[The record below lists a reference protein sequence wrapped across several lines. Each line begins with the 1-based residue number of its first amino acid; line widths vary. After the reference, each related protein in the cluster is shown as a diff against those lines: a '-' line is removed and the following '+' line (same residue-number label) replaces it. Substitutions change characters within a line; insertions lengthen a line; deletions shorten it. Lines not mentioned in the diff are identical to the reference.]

1 MKKILI
7 VSAML
12 IMCIA
17 ANAQSNSIQIDTTD
31 ATIKYLLERIENLEH
46 IVHFEMNNNALSI
59 QSTELKIFIN
69 DRSNTQI
76 GKRIIREYA
85 DAQKKKYKE
94 SVKLASVC
102 AAKYKYT
109 DQEMSVLD
117 ALCKDIEFK
126 LNMLDELYNL

>member
-46 IVHFEMNNNALSI
+46 IVHFEMNNNAL
-59 QSTELKIFIN
+59 IFN
-69 DRSNTQI
+69 QPN
-76 GKRIIREYA
+76 
-85 DAQKKKYKE
+85 
-94 SVKLASVC
+94 
-102 AAKYKYT
+102 
-109 DQEMSVLD
+109 
-117 ALCKDIEFK
+117 
-126 LNMLDELYNL
+126 